1 MTAPATKE
9 EITEKI
15 IAVVKTFDGKRNPSV
30 IMQKLGWT
38 KDTVN
43 DMCGLFNVS
52 KFSEILSQI
61 PQIKMEKTEHG
72 TTYVQ
77 LVQNTEHT
85 QLNAKQEEPQ
95 MPETTKHH
103 DRIAALKNA
112 LGEGLY
118 EKDEALRLALLA
130 AIAGESIFFL
140 GAPGCAKSMLARRI
154 AQAFKA
160 DVDGSLQS

>member
-52 KFSEILSQI
+52 KFSDILSQI
-61 PQIKMEKTEHG
+61 PQIKIEKNEHG

-85 QLNAKQEEPQ
+85 QLNAKQENITIGYQ
-95 MPETTKHH
+95 RLKMRSAKVYTK
-103 DRIAALKNA
+103 RTKRCALH
-112 LGEGLY
+112 
-118 EKDEALRLALLA
+118 
-130 AIAGESIFFL
+130 F
-140 GAPGCAKSMLARRI
+140 
-154 AQAFKA
+154 
-160 DVDGSLQS
+160 